1 MDTEMAETYNKEVT
15 LNLIGTIC
23 TPHHTLENIPVQ
35 PVGGAEIEG
44 VVELFPEYAEGLTDL
59 DGFSHAML
67 IFHLHRMK
75 SGYKLMLT
83 PFMDDQEHGVFAT
96 RSPYRPAA
104 IGVST
109 VRVSRVEGHRL
120 YFTGADMLNGSP
132 LIDIK
137 PFFKHVDNQ
146 PDAVSGWLEKK
157 KPTLVETH
165 RSDTRFA

>member
-1 MDTEMAETYNKEVT
+1 MIDKTVR
-15 LNLIGTIC
+15 LNLIGTLR
-23 TPHHTLENIPVQ
+23 TPHETLDNIPVQ
-35 PVGGAEIEG
+35 PVGGADIEG
-44 VVELFPEYAEGLTDL
+44 VAELFPEYAEGLTDL

-75 SGYKLMLT
+75 PGCKMMLT
-83 PFMDDQEHGVFAT
+83 PFMDDQPHGVFAT

-109 VRVSRVEGHRL
+109 VRVQRVEGNRL
-120 YFTGADMLNGSP
+120 YFRGADMLDGSP

-157 KPTLVETH
+157 QPSIVQTH
-165 RSDTRFA
+165 RSDDRFA

>member
-1 MDTEMAETYNKEVT
+1 MIDKSVT
-15 LNLIGTIC
+15 LNLIGTLR
-23 TPHHTLENIPVQ
+23 TPHETLDNIPVQ
-35 PVGGAEIEG
+35 PVGGADIEG
-44 VVELFPEYAEGLTDL
+44 VAELFHEYAEGLTDL

-75 SGYKLMLT
+75 PGCKMMLT
-83 PFMDDQEHGVFAT
+83 PFMDDQPHGVFAT

-109 VRVSRVEGHRL
+109 VRVQRVEGNRL
-120 YFTGADMLNGSP
+120 YFRGADMLDGSP

-157 KPTLVETH
+157 QPSIVQTH
-165 RSDTRFA
+165 RSDDRFA